1 MRKTTPKYKVKRQ
14 RTSRVRHSVARW
26 WEDAV
31 ARGSQLNYGSHRQ
44 TIDYKGE
51 GPWYHKVAIAA
62 LFTDYLY
69 SPHRA
74 YEDVTYREF
83 VNALRRVV
91 SLDYEQRYV
100 RFHDDRGEI
109 IHGRR
114 VSFYRF
120 RPHEQYRGFT
130 TQQY

>member
-1 MRKTTPKYKVKRQ
+1 MRTTPKYKSKRQ
-14 RTSRVRHSVARW
+14 RTSRIRHSVARW

-44 TIDYKGE
+44 VIDYKGE
-51 GPWYHKVAIAA
+51 GPWYHKVATVA
-62 LFTDYLY
+62 LFTDYLC

-74 YEDVTYREF
+74 YEDITYYEF
-83 VNALRRVV
+83 VNALRRVAD
-91 SLDYEQRYV
+91 LDREYRFV
-100 RFHDDRGEI
+100 RFRDDRGEV
-109 IHGRR
+109 IHGRY
-114 VSFYRF
+114 VAFCRF